1 MTKFSEDANID
12 HTHLVCEFQLS
23 PLLGSLVVSE
33 QSRRSRPRA
42 PEPTHPRASLA
53 LPRKD
58 RDKNKSEGNTYRNIC
73 PICMK
78 FGGYLEGLEKL
89 LHAKNQLSPPLRTP
103 VTSPRPP
110 RGFTA
115 SPSRVEKERVEKS
128 PLKISGEGKTARWS
142 AIEETGSCKKGMVV
156 PRTKS
161 NIMIPIIIR
170 YCEWTASFSAVVVK
184 KS

>member
-12 HTHLVCEFQLS
+12 HTRLVCEFQLS

-142 AIEETGSCKKGMVV
+142 AIEETGS
-156 PRTKS
+156 
-161 NIMIPIIIR
+161 
-170 YCEWTASFSAVVVK
+170 
-184 KS
+184 